1 MARIC
6 FLCVRG
12 KRQIVSSRLF
22 LLLRHHLEHGWFGDF
37 VPQNTK
43 QIAFWYAWVILGCGI
58 FGTMIGSFSN
68 IVNARQD
75 EHVAKKA
82 LSKAFRN
89 KDKLRKAKISLN
101 EGSTALVRN
110 NSYLK
115 FEIKERYI
123 AFTKLIGL

>member
-1 MARIC
+1 M
-6 FLCVRG
+6 
-12 KRQIVSSRLF
+12 
-22 LLLRHHLEHGWFGDF
+22 
-37 VPQNTK
+37 K

-82 LSKAFRN
+82 LSKTFRN